1 MVGIVF
7 RTMMSMMVFMALG
20 FILVKTK
27 RTLSSYGKL
36 ISTILVYCA
45 TPGMI
50 IASFQEMEYDSAQAL
65 QLLKFFVISLLLQI
79 AMFLILR
86 LILGKKIQED
96 SFKIFSIGSF
106 MGNVGF
112 FGQPIIIALFPFSPV
127 AACYCMMFATSM
139 NILVFTLGE
148 YLISGDRRYVSFK
161 RAIVN
166 PTVLSL
172 FVALPLY
179 LLKIKL
185 PSFLF
190 GSVLSLRAMSAP
202 LCMLLLG
209 MRLAATPA
217 KQVFADPFTYAVSAM
232 KLLVFPAFVF
242 AVTSLIPGLDQV
254 FRMTMTVT
262 AAAPCASVILALA
275 ELHECERQRAA
286 SALLVS
292 SILCVLTMPLV
303 VRLIILFPDFL
314 SLTV

>member
-36 ISTILVYCA
+36 ISSILVYCA

-50 IASFQEMEYDSAQAL
+50 IASFQEMEYENVQAL
-65 QLLKFFVISLLLQI
+65 QLLKFFVISLLVQI

-179 LLKIKL
+179 LLRIKL

-242 AVTSLIPGLDQV
+242 AITSLIPGLDPV

>member
-7 RTMMSMMVFMALG
+7 KTMMSMMVFMALG

-65 QLLKFFVISLLLQI
+65 QLLKFFVISLLAQI
-79 AMFLILR
+79 ALFLILK
-86 LILGKKIQED
+86 LILGKKIQDD

-112 FGQPIIIALFPFSPV
+112 FGQPIIIALFPSSPI

-148 YLISGDRRYVSFK
+148 YLISGDRHYVSFK
-161 RAIVN
+161 RAVVN

-202 LCMLLLG
+202 LCMFLLG

-242 AVTSLIPGLDQV
+242 AITSLIPGLDQV

-303 VRLIILFPDFL
+303 VLILEKLIG
-314 SLTV
+314 

>member
-7 RTMMSMMVFMALG
+7 KTMMSMMVFMALG

-65 QLLKFFVISLLLQI
+65 QLLKFFVISLLAQI
-79 AMFLILR
+79 ALFLILK
-86 LILGKKIQED
+86 LILGKKIQDD
-96 SFKIFSIGSF
+96 SFKILSIGSF

-112 FGQPIIIALFPFSPV
+112 FGQPIIIALFPSNPI

-148 YLISGDRRYVSFK
+148 YLISGDRHYVSFK
-161 RAIVN
+161 RAVVN

-242 AVTSLIPGLDQV
+242 AITSLIPGLDQV

-303 VRLIILFPDFL
+303 VLILEKLIG
-314 SLTV
+314 

>member
-7 RTMMSMMVFMALG
+7 RTMMSMMIFMAMG

-27 RTLSSYGKL
+27 RTISEYGKL
-36 ISTILVYCA
+36 MSTILVYCA

-50 IASFQEMEYDSAQAL
+50 IASFQEMEYDSVQAL
-65 QLLKFFVISLLLQI
+65 QLLKFFVISLLAQL
-79 AMFLILR
+79 AMFMVLK
-86 LILGKKIQED
+86 LILGKRIHEN
-96 SFKIFSIGSF
+96 SFRIFTIGSF

-112 FGQPIIIALFPFSPV
+112 FGQPIIIALFPTSPV

-148 YLISGDRRYVSFK
+148 YLISGDRHYASLK

-166 PTVLSL
+166 PTVISL

-179 LLKIKL
+179 LLRIKL
-185 PSFLF
+185 PSFMF
-190 GSVLSLRAMSAP
+190 SSVASLRSMSAP
-202 LCMLLLG
+202 LCMFLLG

-217 KQVFADPFTYAVSAM
+217 RQVFADPFTYGVSAM

-242 AVTSLIPGLDQV
+242 VVTSLIPGLDNV
-254 FRMTMTVT
+254 FRMTITIT
-262 AAAPCASVILALA
+262 SAAPCASVILALA

-292 SILCVLTMPLV
+292 SIMCVLTLPLV
-303 VRLIILFPDFL
+303 VLVLEKLIG
-314 SLTV
+314 

>member
-7 RTMMSMMVFMALG
+7 RTMMSMMFFMAMG
-20 FILVKTK
+20 FVLVKTK

-50 IASFQEMEYDSAQAL
+50 IASFQEMEYDSVQAL
-65 QLLKFFVISLLLQI
+65 QLLKFFVISLLAQL
-79 AMFLILR
+79 AMFMILK
-86 LILGKKIQED
+86 LILGKKIHEN
-96 SFKIFSIGSF
+96 SFRIFTIGSF

-112 FGQPIIIALFPFSPV
+112 FGQPIIIALFPSSPV

-148 YLISGDRRYVSFK
+148 YLISGDRHYASFK

-166 PTVLSL
+166 PTVISL

-179 LLKIKL
+179 LLRIKL
-185 PSFLF
+185 PSFMF
-190 GSVLSLRAMSAP
+190 SSVASLRSMSAP
-202 LCMLLLG
+202 LCMFLLG

-217 KQVFADPFTYAVSAM
+217 REVFADPFTYGVSAM

-242 AVTSLIPGLDQV
+242 VVTSLIPGLDNV
-254 FRMTMTVT
+254 FRMTITIT
-262 AAAPCASVILALA
+262 SAAPCASVILALA

-292 SILCVLTMPLV
+292 SIMCVLTLPLV
-303 VRLIILFPDFL
+303 VFVLEKLIG
-314 SLTV
+314 

>member
-7 RTMMSMMVFMALG
+7 RTMMSMMVFMAMG

-27 RTLSSYGKL
+27 KTLSTYGKL

-50 IASFQEMEYDSAQAL
+50 IASFQEMEYDSIQAL
-65 QLLKFFVISLLLQI
+65 QLLKFFVISLLAQV
-79 AMFLILR
+79 AMFLILK
-86 LILGKKIQED
+86 LILGKKIHES
-96 SFKIFSIGSF
+96 SFRIFTIGSF

-112 FGQPIIIALFPFSPV
+112 FGQPIIIALFPSSPV

-148 YLISGDRRYVSFK
+148 YLISGDRHYASLK
-161 RAIVN
+161 RAIIN
-166 PTVLSL
+166 PTVLAL

-190 GSVLSLRAMSAP
+190 SSVLSLRAMSAP
-202 LCMLLLG
+202 LCMFLLG

-217 KQVFADPFTYAVSAM
+217 REVFADPFTYGVSAM

-242 AVTSLIPGLDQV
+242 VVTSLIPGLDNV
-254 FRMTMTVT
+254 FRMTITIT
-262 AAAPCASVILALA
+262 SAAPCASVILALA
-275 ELHECERQRAA
+275 ELHECKRQRAA

-292 SILCVLTMPLV
+292 SIMCVLTMPLV
-303 VRLIILFPDFL
+303 VLILEKLIG
-314 SLTV
+314 

>member
-7 RTMMSMMVFMALG
+7 RTMMSMMIFMAMG
-20 FILVKTK
+20 FVLVKTK

-36 ISTILVYCA
+36 ISAILVYCA

-50 IASFQEMEYDSAQAL
+50 IASFQEMEYDSVQAL
-65 QLLKFFVISLLLQI
+65 QLLKFFVISLLAQL
-79 AMFLILR
+79 AMFMILK
-86 LILGKKIQED
+86 LILGKKIHEN
-96 SFKIFSIGSF
+96 SFRIFTIGSF

-112 FGQPIIIALFPFSPV
+112 FGQPIIIALFPSSPV

-148 YLISGDRRYVSFK
+148 YLISGDRHYASFK

-166 PTVLSL
+166 PTVISL

-179 LLKIKL
+179 LLRIKL
-185 PSFLF
+185 PSFMF
-190 GSVLSLRAMSAP
+190 SSVASLRSMSAP
-202 LCMLLLG
+202 LCMFLLG

-217 KQVFADPFTYAVSAM
+217 REVFADPFTYGVSAM

-242 AVTSLIPGLDQV
+242 VVTSLIPGLDNV
-254 FRMTMTVT
+254 FRMTITIT
-262 AAAPCASVILALA
+262 SAAPCASVILALA

-292 SILCVLTMPLV
+292 SIMCVLTLPLV
-303 VRLIILFPDFL
+303 VFVLEKLIG
-314 SLTV
+314 

>member
-7 RTMMSMMVFMALG
+7 RTMMSMMIFMAMG
-20 FILVKTK
+20 FVLVKTK
-27 RTLSSYGKL
+27 RTLSEYGKL

-50 IASFQEMEYDSAQAL
+50 IASFQEMEYDSVQAV
-65 QLLKFFVISLLLQI
+65 QLLKFFVISLLAQL
-79 AMFLILR
+79 AMFMILR
-86 LILGKKIQED
+86 LILGKRIQEN
-96 SFKIFSIGSF
+96 SFRIFSIGSF

-112 FGQPIIIALFPFSPV
+112 FGQPIIIALFPTSPV

-148 YLISGDRRYVSFK
+148 YLISGDRHYASFK

-166 PTVLSL
+166 PTVISL

-179 LLKIKL
+179 LLRIKL
-185 PSFLF
+185 PSVLF
-190 GSVLSLRAMSAP
+190 SPVASLRAMSAP
-202 LCMLLLG
+202 LCMFLLG

-217 KQVFADPFTYAVSAM
+217 RQVFADPFTYAVSAM

-242 AVTSLIPGLDQV
+242 LVTSLIPGLDQV
-254 FRMTMTVT
+254 FRMTITIT
-262 AAAPCASVILALA
+262 SAAPCASVILALA

-292 SILCVLTMPLV
+292 SIMCVLTLPLV
-303 VRLIILFPDFL
+303 VLVLEKLIG
-314 SLTV
+314 